1 MKENDRN
8 KDEIIKTIMERYENS
23 IIELNKYKSICKRL
37 DKKCQ
42 ELEKEN
48 KELKQVNLS
57 HIKLNRELMKDRK

>member
-1 MKENDRN
+1 
-8 KDEIIKTIMERYENS
+8 MERYENS

-48 KELKQVNLS
+48 KELKQVNRS
-57 HIKLNRELMKDRK
+57 HIKLNGELMKNRKQY